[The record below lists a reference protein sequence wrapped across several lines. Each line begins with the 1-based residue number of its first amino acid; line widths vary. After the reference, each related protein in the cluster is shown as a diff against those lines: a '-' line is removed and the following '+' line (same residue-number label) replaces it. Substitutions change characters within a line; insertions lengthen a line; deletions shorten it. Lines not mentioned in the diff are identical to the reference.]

1 MKVTR
6 QLHANLTSLIGV
18 VICGWSAAL
27 LCLLFPMHGWKIE
40 VPVAFLSIIVLVA
53 LRCGVAAGVLGSI
66 VAALIF
72 AYFLYQPIGSV
83 AVDNQSARQSL
94 SWMVLGGLVLSYLL
108 GLSSGERR
116 HN

>member
-6 QLHANLTSLIGV
+6 QLRANLTSLIGV

-27 LCLLFPMHGWKIE
+27 LCLLFPVDQGKYA
-40 VPVAFLSIIVLVA
+40 VPIAFLTIIVLVA
-53 LRCGVAAGVLGSI
+53 IRCGVAAGVVGSI

-83 AVDNQSARQSL
+83 AVANQSARQSL

-108 GLSSGERR
+108 GLSGERR